1 VGRPGRGV
9 LDMGMPATN
18 KPIRLAWMDMHRI
31 RGGRIVESWH
41 LEDTA
46 GMLQQLGVTPG

>member
-1 VGRPGRGV
+1 
-9 LDMGMPATN
+9 MPATN